1 MNNIKYEEQSA
12 MDIAYESYCRVYLW
26 DLDTPLPREDF
37 EKRLEED
44 EDFRKVY
51 GPETE

>member
-1 MNNIKYEEQSA
+1 MNRGMEYTEQTE

-26 DLDTPLPREDF
+26 DLDEPLPREDF

-44 EDFRKVY
+44 EEFRDVW
-51 GPETE
+51 GP